1 MSGLYSSDFPKEC
14 LYFSDNLIN
23 NILLGKSKENLWNLQ
38 YENYICNKNS
48 LKSHIF
54 MLFY

>member
-23 NILLGKSKENLWNLQ
+23 NTLLGKSKENLWNLQ
-38 YENYICNKNS
+38 YDNYICNKNS